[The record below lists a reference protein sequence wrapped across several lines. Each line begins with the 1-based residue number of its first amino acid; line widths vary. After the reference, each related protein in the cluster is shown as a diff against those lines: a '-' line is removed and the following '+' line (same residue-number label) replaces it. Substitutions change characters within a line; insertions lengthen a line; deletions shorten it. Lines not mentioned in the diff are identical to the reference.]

1 MTIDSYDIDQIK
13 HIANAE
19 AIKRHLIKYFVDK
32 GFESFNKQIFPP
44 ILQDITLK
52 IPILASKIEVIPNVE
67 QIDVTIDKATLTW
80 NLFVL
85 GNQRMYLGQ
94 TFHNGL
100 ANLARQIRSGY
111 IGSDQAGPDITSR
124 HTTTP
129 KKIIFFIS
137 RVLNSNEAGYV
148 DLKPVNI
155 QFQNPTDRYKLK
167 HSLHGLPNQFFT
179 RSPVSY

>member
-1 MTIDSYDIDQIK
+1 MTIDSYDIDRIK
-13 HIANAE
+13 HITNAE
-19 AIKRHLIKYFVDK
+19 VIKKHLIKYFMDK

-44 ILQDITLK
+44 LLQDLTLQ
-52 IPILASKIEVIPNVE
+52 IPLLASKIEVIPNVE

-100 ANLARQIRSGY
+100 ANLARQIRSGF
-111 IGSDQAGPDITSR
+111 IGSIEPGNDVTAR

-129 KKIIFFIS
+129 KKVIIFIS
-137 RVLNSNEAGYV
+137 RVLSGSESGYV
-148 DLKPVNI
+148 DLKPVNTR
-155 QFQNPTDRYKLK
+155 FQNPADRYTNKQ
-167 HSLHGLPNQFFT
+167 SMHGLPNQFFT
-179 RSPVSY
+179 RSPVSF